1 MARCVP
7 YGPGVCRTGPACAV
21 RARRVPYGPGVCR
34 TGPACAVRARRVPY
48 GPGVCRTGPACAVRA
63 RRVPYGPGV
72 CRTGPACAVRAR
84 RVPYAVCSPNLPSLW
99 LVRSPAFTSPLIS
112 LSANDLLLTF
122 LFLTKDV
129 LLSPQPNADHHEM
142 MSGQHN
148 WYASSHARPTYCN
161 VCRDALSGVTSHGL
175 SCEGTGQTTTGLW
188 MPDMEHCWF
197 F

>member
-1 MARCVP
+1 MCFCVVQSVWLSGGVVEGMKAGLRAWP
-7 YGPGVCRTGPACAV
+7 DVCRTGPACAVRAWCAPCGHGVCRTGPACAV
-21 RARRVPYGPGVCR
+21 RARRAPYGPGV
-34 TGPACAVRARRVPY
+34 
-48 GPGVCRTGPACAVRA
+48 
-63 RRVPYGPGV
+63 
-72 CRTGPACAVRAR
+72 
-84 RVPYAVCSPNLPSLW
+84 
-99 LVRSPAFTSPLIS
+99 